1 MVGGMRLK
9 FLIEWSKILFYKI
22 KFLTQNAILMV
33 ACDKEY
39 DFKDYIE
46 KFSEFLKIVK
56 KDSLWG

>member
-1 MVGGMRLK
+1 
-9 FLIEWSKILFYKI
+9 
-22 KFLTQNAILMV
+22 MV

-56 KDSLWG
+56 KDSL